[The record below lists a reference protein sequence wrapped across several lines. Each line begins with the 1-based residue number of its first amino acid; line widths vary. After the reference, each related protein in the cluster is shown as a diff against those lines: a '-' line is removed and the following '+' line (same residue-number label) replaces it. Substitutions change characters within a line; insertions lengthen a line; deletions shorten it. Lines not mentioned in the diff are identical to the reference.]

1 MSPSPARTV
10 WTVTRPRRQAHV
22 VDTLLGRSNVA
33 KGKGY
38 TPTSKPAVPNVG
50 RTFGTMKHGAKNQQA
65 GAPKGNSR

>member
-1 MSPSPARTV
+1 M
-10 WTVTRPRRQAHV
+10 

>member
-1 MSPSPARTV
+1 M
-10 WTVTRPRRQAHV
+10 
-22 VDTLLGRSNVA
+22 A

-65 GAPKGNSR
+65 GAIKSKTR